1 LEDSQEDRPV
11 NSKLMSGLTITS
23 VVLLLVLVVV
33 IYLGWKPSEPLLETA
48 TSTSVAEVAAPRSVV
63 EKGQDASAAGSS
75 AASAARSSVAS
86 AVRNSAADSAA
97 SSKGVTDS
105 ASLDGTLASEESLG
119 THKSLIFSK
128 SLNSSDSKAP
138 SKATSSAVKSAS
150 DALSS
155 VVKSASNSIY
165 SVVESASEATPIRDK
180 GFKPVAPKPPTLTA
194 ASTVVAVPSA
204 KSGVKA
210 DPSKVDSITGASKAT
225 SGKIYYEEHLGE
237 TPSYPEPN
245 PEIAPPKRTFRPR
258 AKMIIALVIDD
269 LGYNVRISKSIA
281 RLPADVTLA
290 VLPGGKA
297 SQDVVNIA
305 KSTGKE
311 LILHQPMQPRGYP
324 GVNPGPKA
332 LLDSMGPEKI
342 RRVLKENLAEFS
354 TAVGINNHMGSFLT
368 TKKAAMDVVM
378 EVLAEAD
385 LFFLDSRT
393 AVATVAEKQARLHG
407 IPTARRDVFIDNNQD
422 KASILKQLLVLEALA
437 VHNPVV
443 GIGHPYPGTLAALKE
458 WLPTLAAKGIVLA
471 RVSQLITP
479 ESARSL
485 YPNKPSGPTKK

>member
-1 LEDSQEDRPV
+1 MEDMQENQPDD
-11 NSKLMSGLTITS
+11 NKLISGLMITS
-23 VVLLLVLVVV
+23 LLLLVALVVV
-33 IYLGWKPSEPLLETA
+33 IYLGWKPSEPLLEVATSTTTSEVASTNQVAEKAQEVSTVAGGAAATA
-48 TSTSVAEVAAPRSVV
+48 TSKEIA
-63 EKGQDASAAGSS
+63 
-75 AASAARSSVAS
+75 
-86 AVRNSAADSAA
+86 
-97 SSKGVTDS
+97 DS
-105 ASLDGTLASEESLG
+105 ASLEGSLASEESLG

-128 SLNSSDSKAP
+128 SLGASGVNSTSN
-138 SKATSSAVKSAS
+138 ATSSAVKSAS
-150 DALSS
+150 DAIS
-155 VVKSASNSIY
+155 
-165 SVVESASEATPIRDK
+165 SVVESASMTTPLTDEA
-180 GFKPVAPKPPTLTA
+180 FKHSVPESATLTA
-194 ASTVVAVPSA
+194 EPTITA
-204 KSGVKA
+204 KPEVKA
-210 DPSKVDSITGASKAT
+210 ASPNVDSITGASKAT
-225 SGKIYYEEHLGE
+225 PGDLIYEEHLAE
-237 TPSYPEPN
+237 TDDYPEPD

-305 KSTGKE
+305 KATGKE
-311 LILHQPMQPRGYP
+311 LILHQPMQPRGFP

-332 LLDSMGPEKI
+332 LLDSMEPSMI
-342 RRVLKENLAEFS
+342 RQVLKENLAEFS

-368 TKKAAMDVVM
+368 TKKAAMDAVM
-378 EVLAEAD
+378 EVLAEAN

-393 AVATVAEKQARLHG
+393 SVATVAEKQARLHG
-407 IPTARRDVFIDNNQD
+407 IPAVRRDVFIDNNQD

-437 VHNPVV
+437 AHNPVV

-458 WLPTLAAKGIVLA
+458 WLPTLEAKGIVLA

-485 YPNKPSGPTKK
+485 YPYKPAGPINK